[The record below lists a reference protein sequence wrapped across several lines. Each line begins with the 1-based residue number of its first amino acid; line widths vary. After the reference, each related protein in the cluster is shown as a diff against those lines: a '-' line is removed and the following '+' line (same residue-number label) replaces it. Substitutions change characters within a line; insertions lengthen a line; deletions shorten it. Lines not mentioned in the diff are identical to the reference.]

1 MLVLTVT
8 HSNARCIED
17 IFALPHNS
25 RIMAARMGGHFR
37 PPKLRG
43 NVAKAMPAPLSAT
56 VLAGD
61 LLPEE
66 TNEVVALPPSFF
78 CEINSASG
86 CVRGPHFM
94 NDGNPL

>member
-25 RIMAARMGGHFR
+25 QIMAVRMVGHFR

-43 NVAKAMPAPLSAT
+43 NVAKAMPAPLSAAA
-56 VLAGD
+56 LAGD

-66 TNEVVALPPSFF
+66 TNEVVALPPCFF
-78 CEINSASG
+78 ARSIRRQA
-86 CVRGPHFM
+86 VFRGRT
-94 NDGNPL
+94 L